1 MFNLNK
7 IDTAK
12 YIAIDTET
20 NDPRLK
26 THGPGGFR
34 KDGFVAGISIATNNG
49 LNEYL
54 PIKHEGGGNL
64 DKEKVIRFIKYIYN
78 KCEEKRF
85 PMIFAN
91 AMYDVEWLY
100 SLDNRL
106 TLSKYH
112 RIFDIQTIE
121 HLLDE
126 NKLKYSLDSLA
137 KFYLRKSK
145 YEVELEQAVLAR
157 FGKRAKVKESLWRL
171 HANEVAE
178 YAKADA
184 QLTLDIFL
192 KQQIKIKKEQI
203 ESIVDFESRLIPLLF
218 HMRKGGVRVNI
229 SRAEELY
236 DELEKKQKDHQ
247 LILNR
252 LGGSEVN
259 VWANASLKQAYDNN
273 SIQYNHT
280 AKGTPSFTASWL
292 ETQTDDVSKTI
303 LQIRKLDKIRN
314 TFIKNMIL
322 DKAKDGRIYCSFNPM
337 GTVTGRFSS
346 QYPNLQQVPAR
357 DPELGPMI
365 RSLFLPEE
373 NHDWVACDYAQQEP
387 RVLVHYA
394 SLKLMDSAMAMQ
406 KEYFNNTKTDFH
418 SMVAKMASIPRKQ
431 AKTINLGLF
440 YGMGNKKLAAELGL
454 ELDQAYELF
463 NTYHSK
469 VPFVKELS
477 KQVSH
482 VASTRGYIK
491 TLLGRKRRFEL
502 WEPRDEWGQK
512 AYPLSEAYAKY
523 PKQELKRAYTH
534 TALNALIQGSSADI
548 TKSAMLKIYE
558 DGYLDYIDLKLTIHD
573 ELDFSVDQLQQK
585 CLNEAIHIMKNCVN
599 ISVPLEVDVEKG
611 SNWGT
616 AK

>member
-20 NDPRLK
+20 HDPRLK

-34 KDGFVAGISIATNNG
+34 KDGFVAGISFATDNG

-54 PIKHEGGGNL
+54 PINHQGGGNL
-64 DKEKVIRFIKYIYN
+64 DKEKVIRYVYYIYN
-78 KCEEKRF
+78 KCKEKRF

-106 TLSKYH
+106 ALTKSH

-145 YEVELEQAVLAR
+145 YEVELEHAVLAK

-192 KQQIKIKKEQI
+192 KQQTRIKREQV
-203 ESIVDFESRLIPLLF
+203 EGIVDFESRLIPLLF
-218 HMRKGGVRVNI
+218 HMRKGGVRVNV
-229 SRAEELY
+229 SKAEEMY
-236 DELEKKQKDHQ
+236 DQLEKKQQDHQ
-247 LILNR
+247 SILNR

-273 SIQYNHT
+273 SIKYNHT
-280 AKGTPSFTASWL
+280 EKGTPSFTAGWL

-322 DKAKDGRIYCSFNPM
+322 EKANDGRIFCSFNPM

-365 RSLFLPEE
+365 RSLFIPEE
-373 NHDWVACDYAQQEP
+373 ESQWVVSDYSQQEP

-394 SLKLMDSAMAMQ
+394 SLKKMETALEARDQ
-406 KEYFNNTKTDFH
+406 FNNKDDTDFH
-418 SMVAKMASIPRKQ
+418 QMVADMASIPRKQ

-454 ELDQAYELF
+454 DLDSAYDLF
-463 NTYHSK
+463 NKYHSK

-482 VASTRGYIK
+482 VASSRGYIK
-491 TLLGRKRRFEL
+491 TLLGRKRRFDL
-502 WEPRDEWGQK
+502 WEPRDSWGEK
-512 AYPLSEAYAKY
+512 AVPLSEAYEKY
-523 PKQELKRAYTH
+523 PKQELKRAMTH
-534 TALNALIQGSSADI
+534 TGLNALIQGSSADI
-548 TKSAMLKIYE
+548 TKAAMLKIWDSGLMDE
-558 DGYLDYIDLKLTIHD
+558 IDVKLTIHD
-573 ELDFSVDQLQQK
+573 ELDFSIPHDKQK
-585 CLNEAIHIMKNCVN
+585 CLDEAIQLMKNAVKLE
-599 ISVPLEVDVEKG
+599 VPLKVDVEKG
-611 SNWGT
+611 DSWGT